1 MWKKIVFAVVIVLFA
16 GLGLAWLNREA
27 VILFIASH
35 TGKQDVAENRQIDWQ
50 QGPTEETSSPSARA
64 PNVIFILA
72 DDLGFNDIST
82 FGGGVAGGA
91 IKTPNIDRL
100 AREGVI
106 FTNAYSGTASCAP
119 SRAML
124 MTGRYPTRTGFEF
137 TPTPNGMGRI
147 ISSVSRSHESGIP
160 PIEWNEAAAATSPPF
175 EQQGL
180 PGSEVTLAEVLGDAG
195 YHTVHI
201 GKWHLGR
208 GPEFGPNAQ
217 GFDESLLMA
226 SGLYLPED
234 DPEVV
239 NARLDFDPVDKFLW
253 ARMQYAASYNE
264 SDWFEPGGYLTNYW
278 TQEAQNVIRA
288 NRNRPFFLYLAHWG
302 VHTPLQATREDYEAV
317 GNLEPH
323 RLRVYAAMIRALDR
337 SVGDILDTLDEEGL
351 AENTIVVFS
360 SDNGGPGYIGLP
372 DINAPY
378 RGWKLTLFEGGIRVP
393 LFMRWPARIEAGR
406 TVSAPFAHIDL
417 LPTLASA
424 CGAPLP
430 EGVEIDGRDLLS
442 VATGEAEPNPDHPI
456 FWQSAYYQSVRRGD
470 WKLQVS
476 QRPDKVWLYDLST
489 DPTEQVNLADER
501 PDIVA
506 EMKALLDAHQE
517 GAREP
522 LYSYTLE
529 GPVAVDLP
537 LSEKLRSGEEVI
549 YWPN

>member
-1 MWKKIVFAVVIVLFA
+1 MWKKIVLGVVIVVLG

-27 VILFIASH
+27 VVLFIAAH
-35 TGKQDVAENRQIDWQ
+35 TGKQAVAEHRQIDWQ
-50 QGPTEETSSPSARA
+50 QGPLEETTSPLTRA

-72 DDLGFNDIST
+72 DDLGYNDIST
-82 FGGGVAGGA
+82 FGGGVADGA
-91 IKTPNIDRL
+91 IQTPNIDRL

-137 TPTPNGMGRI
+137 TPTPNGMGRV
-147 ISSVSRSHESGIP
+147 ISLVSGSHESVIP
-160 PIEWNEAAAATSPPF
+160 PIEWSEAAAATSPPF
-175 EQQGL
+175 EEQGL

-234 DPEVV
+234 DPGVV

-253 ARMQYAASYNE
+253 AKMQYAVSYNE
-264 SDWFEPGGYLTNYW
+264 SDWFEPGGYLTDYW
-278 TQEAQNVIRA
+278 TQEAQSVIRA
-288 NRNRPFFLYLAHWG
+288 NRDRPFFLYLAHWG

-317 GNLEPH
+317 GDIQPH

-337 SVGDILDTLDEEGL
+337 SVGNILDTLDEEGL
-351 AENTIVVFS
+351 AENTIVIFS

-372 DINAPY
+372 DINEPY

-393 LFMRWPARIEAGR
+393 LFMRWPARIDAGQE
-406 TVSAPFAHIDL
+406 VSAPAAHIDL

-430 EGVEIDGRDLLS
+430 EGVEIDGRDLLG
-442 VATGEAEPNPDHPI
+442 VATGEAEPGTDKPI

-470 WKLQVS
+470 WKLQIS
-476 QRPDKVWLYDLST
+476 QRPDKVWLYDLSG
-489 DPTEQVNLADER
+489 DPTEQINIASER

-506 EMKALLDAHQE
+506 ELTALLDAHQQ
-517 GAREP
+517 GARES
-522 LYSYTLE
+522 LYPFTLE
-529 GPVAVDLP
+529 GPVAVDQTLAEDLQP
-537 LSEKLRSGEEVI
+537 GAEVI